1 MKMNNES
8 LKKNRMQKN
17 KRKRRKLVRRFLFIM
32 LIFILGTTGVGAYE
46 YMKLNPM
53 NHFKNLKAIGA
64 NAATPKYKEKTG
76 VFNILLMGS
85 DARPGDTLS
94 HTDTI
99 LLVHADLTNHTY
111 NILSLPRDTR
121 VYMPRYG
128 YTKLTSVQY
137 ISQVKNGTQQGYVDA
152 VKAISNLTGVP
163 INYYAEISYVGL
175 QDMVNA
181 IGGINMYFP
190 FNETLTHTWYPQNA
204 NKVITKGTHFLNGEM
219 VAEAVHE
226 RDSLPGTDYGRQQLQ
241 EEAIIGIAKQV
252 MQPANVTKLPA
263 LAQSLSKFLIATNMN
278 TDDMISIGLGVKSD
292 FHPKTQIHY
301 RQVFGK
307 SEVRYDDVL
316 KANNDEIVLDPG
328 QLKSVIQKY
337 FTN

>member
-1 MKMNNES
+1 MNKES
-8 LKKNRMQKN
+8 LKKTRMQKR
-17 KRKRRKLVRRFLFIM
+17 KKRRKIVRRILFTM
-32 LIFILGTTGVGAYE
+32 LIFILGAAGVGVYE
-46 YMKLNPM
+46 YIKLNPV
-53 NHFKNLKAIGA
+53 NYFKNLKAIGVSA
-64 NAATPKYKEKTG
+64 SAPQYQEKTG

-85 DARPGDTLS
+85 DARPGDKIS
-94 HTDTI
+94 HTDSI

-121 VYMPRYG
+121 VYMPGTG

-137 ISQVKNGTQQGYVDA
+137 ISQVNNGTQQGYVDA

-163 INYYAEISYVGL
+163 INYYAEISYWGL
-175 QDMVNA
+175 QNMVNA

-190 FNETLTHTWYPQNA
+190 FNETLTHTWYPQNE
-204 NKVITKGTHFLNGEM
+204 NKVITKGTHFLDGEM

-252 MQPANVTKLPA
+252 MQPSNVTKLPA
-263 LAQSLSKFLIATNMN
+263 LAQSLSSFLIATNMN
-278 TDDMISIGLGVKSD
+278 TDDMVSMALGVKSD
-292 FHPKTQIHY
+292 FQPSSQIHY
-301 RQVFGK
+301 RQVQGK
-307 SEVRYDDVL
+307 SEVMYDDVL
-316 KANNDEIVLDPG
+316 QANNDEIVLDPD
-328 QLKSVIQKY
+328 QLKNVIQNY